1 MRNLYLLIMFFI
13 YVNTIGCS
21 STSKIIDSQT
31 PDKTISSLEF
41 IQLNGAK
48 QCLMIRSYNI
58 DNPIILYFHGG
69 PGTSELPLVR
79 KFNSDLEKHFTI
91 VYLEQRGTGKSF
103 NKKTFNDSLCIQQFV
118 DDGYEL
124 TKYLLNRFHKE
135 KLFVMGH
142 SWGTIIST
150 KLVIEHPELFYAYVG
165 IGQDVYPLKGEQISY
180 NYALSK
186 AIETKNQKAI
196 NKLRQINTPT
206 YLSMDNNPKWY
217 KQLKTER
224 KWLTYFGGALFNQKN
239 YSQITKIYLKSS
251 EYSLF
256 NMVSFGRGSIL
267 SLKSLWPEVMNV
279 NLLEGYTDFEI
290 PVFLIQGKYDF
301 NCPTELVYEYFK
313 KITAPRKDLIL
324 FEHSSHNP
332 NFEESDR
339 FNNLIVEILKY
350 NDKSTSPN

>member
-1 MRNLYLLIMFFI
+1 MRYFSIILII
-13 YVNTIGCS
+13 TIFMGIMICCS
-21 STSKIIDSQT
+21 STSMIIDSQT

-41 IQLNGAK
+41 IQLNGVK

-103 NKKTFNDSLCIQQFV
+103 NKKIFTDSLCIQQFV

-135 KLFVMGH
+135 KLFIMGH

-150 KLVIEHPELFYAYVG
+150 KLVIKHSELFYAYVG

-186 AIETKNQKAI
+186 AIETKNKKAI
-196 NKLRQINTPT
+196 NELRQINKPT

-224 KWLTYFGGALFNQKN
+224 KWLTFFGGAIYNQKD

-251 EYSLF
+251 EYNLF
-256 NMVSFGRGSIL
+256 DMVRFGRGSIS
-267 SLKSLWPEVMNV
+267 SLKSLWTEVMKV
-279 NLLEGYTDFEI
+279 NLLNGYTDFEI

-301 NCPTELVYEYFK
+301 NCPTELVYEYFE

-324 FEHSSHNP
+324 FENSSHNP
-332 NFEESDR
+332 NFEENVR
-339 FNNLIVEILKY
+339 FNNLIVEILKT
-350 NDKSTSPN
+350 NE